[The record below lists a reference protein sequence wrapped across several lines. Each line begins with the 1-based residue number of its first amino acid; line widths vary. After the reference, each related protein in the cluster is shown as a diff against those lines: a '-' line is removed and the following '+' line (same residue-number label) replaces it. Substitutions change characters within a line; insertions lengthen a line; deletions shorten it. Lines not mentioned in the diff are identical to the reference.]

1 MKLRKLI
8 SCVAAASVATAALA
22 TAVSAEL
29 VTVEQNGIFFSQT
42 GMWMPVLYSDGTV
55 DAKDKDIIDYGLDL
69 SKIGSVEVT
78 YRATDTEWFE
88 GNFGGALV
96 LSSQKEGDKTHNWNA
111 KDFWG
116 VNDEAIGINTVDEG
130 KAMIAETLGDYTYKI
145 VMPVDDTNSVI
156 DGAQLVQIAFQDYNG
171 GDFSPI
177 EVVSMV
183 VKDTAGA
190 EMISFDANGNASI
203 APVKHE
209 LTAGTATE
217 TETETPAADEEEPKA
232 PSDDPNALPFDLSS
246 MYTYDFMFYGTDYT
260 NTKEITFV
268 LNTADDE
275 DFGGGIMFNGTACG
289 WDQREEYFF
298 SGPDGDKDLKCTKI
312 ADGKYEL
319 TVAIPDGIF
328 GTYTDED
335 FYAQVCL
342 QKWWGSDPIKVA
354 GIKLDGVDVLPAKAG
369 DVDASTDSTKGS
381 PDTGVADVAVVAGLA
396 LVAGGAFI
404 VAKKRK

>member
-29 VTVEQNGIFFSQT
+29 VTVESNRIFFSQT
-42 GMWMPVLYSDGTV
+42 GMWMPVIYSDGTV
-55 DAKDKDIIDYGLDL
+55 DAKDKDIIDYGLDC

-78 YRATDTEWFE
+78 FKATDAEWFE
-88 GNFGGALV
+88 GQIGGAVV
-96 LSSQKEGDKTHNWNA
+96 LSSQKKGDKTHNWND
-111 KDFWG
+111 KQFWG
-116 VNDEAIGINTVDEG
+116 VNEEELGFNTVTVDDTKTLLTEN
-130 KAMIAETLGDYTYKI
+130 LGDLTYKV
-145 VMPVDDTNSVI
+145 VMPVDDTNNVI
-156 DGAQLVQIAFQDYNG
+156 DGAQLVQIAFQDFST
-171 GDFSPI
+171 DFSPV
-177 EVVSMV
+177 EVISMV

-190 EMISFDANGNASI
+190 EMISFDAKGNASI

-209 LTAGTATE
+209 STEGAATE
-217 TETETPAADEEEPKA
+217 TTPAVEEETQA
-232 PSDDPNALPFDLSS
+232 PSDDPNALPFNLSS

-275 DFGGGIMFNGTACG
+275 DFGGGVMFNGTACG
-289 WDQREEYFF
+289 WDQREDYFF

-319 TVAIPDGIF
+319 TVAIPEGVF

-335 FYAQVCL
+335 FYAQICL
-342 QKWWGSDPIKVA
+342 QKWWGSDPIKVV
-354 GIKLDGVDVLPAKAG
+354 GVKLDGVDVLPAKAG
-369 DVDASTDSTKGS
+369 NVDAATDSTKGS